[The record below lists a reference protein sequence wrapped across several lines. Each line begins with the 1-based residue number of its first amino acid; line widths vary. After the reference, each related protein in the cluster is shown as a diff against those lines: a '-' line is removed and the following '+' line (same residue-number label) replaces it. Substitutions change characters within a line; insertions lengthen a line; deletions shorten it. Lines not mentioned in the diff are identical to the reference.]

1 LARTAGSAVRPEV
14 RIGGIS
20 PGCTELTRMLCRPC
34 CTAAALVSV
43 RTAPFEAL

>member
-1 LARTAGSAVRPEV
+1 MRLDE

-20 PGCTELTRMLCRPC
+20 PACTELTRMLSAPC
-34 CTAAALVSV
+34 CTAAALVKV